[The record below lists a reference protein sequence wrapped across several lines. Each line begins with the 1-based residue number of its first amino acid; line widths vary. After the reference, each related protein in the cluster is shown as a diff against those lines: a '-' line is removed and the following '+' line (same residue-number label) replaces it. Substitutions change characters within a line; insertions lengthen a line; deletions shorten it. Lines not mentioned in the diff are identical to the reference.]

1 MTISSALTHAEG
13 ERLAARVAE
22 LERERKHLLAIIEI
36 LKEVSSSLHFID
48 ILQAIARKLG
58 EAFGLDRCSIFLGER
73 GGKTVRLVAS
83 YEDPTIRN
91 HVVDLERYPELRRAM
106 QDGETV
112 FIPDAANDPLLKH
125 VRADLVN
132 RRVKSITVVPITW
145 RSVAIG
151 AIFLR
156 TFRDGPTFS
165 DEDVRFVQVVSS
177 LTAQALRNA
186 HRYERLAQRGEASG
200 DTIKRMEL
208 ERVALLSF
216 LRRLM
221 EAFGQREGAWAE
233 GLLPK
238 ASAEE
243 LDRLVGVAMAVIQE
257 EAKGR

>member
-22 LERERKHLLAIIEI
+22 LEKERKHLLAVIEI
-36 LKEVSSSLHFID
+36 LKEISSSLHFID

-58 EAFGLDRCSIFLGER
+58 EAFGLDRCSIFLAER

-91 HVVDLERYPELRRAM
+91 YVVDLERYPELKRAM
-106 QDGETV
+106 QGGETV
-112 FIPDAANDPLLKH
+112 FIYDAPNDPTLKH
-125 VRADLVN
+125 VKSELIN

-145 RSVAIG
+145 RGVAIG

-165 DEDVRFVQVVSS
+165 DEDVRFVQVVAS
-177 LTAQALRNA
+177 LAAQALRNA
-186 HRYERLAQRGEASG
+186 HRFERLARRHEETG

-221 EAFGQREGAWAE
+221 ESFGKREGAWAE
-233 GLLPK
+233 GLLPR
-238 ASAEE
+238 ASADE